1 MRIKDLEYIKDQ
13 LKPLLP
19 DYLSKFDRQVN
30 KNNFRC
36 PNESYHNNGD
46 KHPSAAFV
54 PGTNQQEFKCFAC
67 DAKGDIFYAAHYL
80 EGRELTGRGF
90 TETLIH
96 LCDTFSIHYEEDPE
110 QQEIVRANEEGM
122 KVARETVRVRGIV
135 EKYMSERGLVEA
147 IDEFE
152 LGFTGWKL
160 IEERLADSQKKWLDK
175 AIFEKRIIIPI
186 HDADGELVGFAGRA
200 LSDKQRPKYTNTR
213 ENEAYKKSRILY
225 NLHRITGDRV
235 YVVEGY
241 PDVWRLHLNGIPA
254 VAICGTSLTTDHLN
268 TLYERGIKTVTF
280 CFDGDKAG
288 IEASER
294 TKKLIANDNRFKYA
308 FKFMPYKMDPDELI
322 HKQGI
327 EAFKEIEEDVIQ
339 EPHERILSLMPDR
352 VVELEYRIQQGEIEH
367 GYEIEWQTFSR
378 RMDGVQKG
386 LHLVGGLSNVG
397 KTSFMIQMF
406 RQLAERNRD
415 LIPIYFTIDDDWK
428 TIYYR
433 LLADGAD
440 ITIGQAR
447 DPVRNIQKNYNMSD
461 MAKEKALQDRKNIA
475 NKLYGMFKRA
485 PVLDITD
492 TKTLSD
498 FEKTIKVLKEHTGKN
513 VAMFVDNFHKIRE
526 EGNFRSTNERFTKVS
541 EEIKE
546 MTTKYDMVTFAT
558 VELRKLNHKGR
569 PTNDDIKESVDIV
582 YDAQAIYM
590 LHNDFHTRQGNTPLL
605 FTEGGKEYPII
616 ELTVTKNKLT
626 DFKGQIYYKFIPE
639 KAQYKECDIQEQ
651 RYYQEKAMEKVKEDD

>member
-1 MRIKDLEYIKDQ
+1 MRIKDIEYIKDQ

-19 DYLSKFDRQVN
+19 DYLSRFERQVN
-30 KNNFRC
+30 KSRFRC
-36 PNESYHNNGD
+36 PNNEYHNNQD
-46 KHPSAAFV
+46 KDPSAGFV
-54 PGTNQQEFKCFAC
+54 PGTNRQEFKCFAC

-80 EGRELTGRGF
+80 EGKELQGSGF

-96 LCDTFSIHYEEDPE
+96 LCDMFNVHYEEDPE
-110 QQEIVRANEEGM
+110 QQEIIRANEEGM

-135 EKYMSERGLVEA
+135 EKYLSQRGLAEA

-160 IEERLADSQKKWLDK
+160 IEERLPDSQRKWLDK

-186 HDADGELVGFAGRA
+186 RDADGELVGFAGRGI
-200 LSDKQRPKYTNTR
+200 SDKQRPKYTNTR

-225 NLHRITGDRV
+225 NLHRIKGDRV
-235 YVVEGY
+235 YIVEGY

-268 TLYERGIKTVTF
+268 TLYERGIKSITF

-288 IEASER
+288 LVASER
-294 TKKLIANDNRFKYA
+294 TKKLITNDNRFKYA

-327 EAFKEIEEDVIQ
+327 EAFQAIEAEVIQ

-352 VVELEYRIQQGEIEH
+352 VVELEHRIRQGEIDH
-367 GYEIEWQTFSR
+367 GYAIEWPLFSR

-406 RQLAERNRD
+406 RQLAEKNRD
-415 LIPIYFTIDDDWK
+415 LIPVYFTIDDDWK

-447 DPVRNIQKNYNMSD
+447 DPIRNIQNNPDMS
-461 MAKEKALQDRKNIA
+461 EKARDHALERRKITA
-475 NKLYGMFKRA
+475 NRLYSMFKRA
-485 PVLDITD
+485 PVMDIVD
-492 TKTLSD
+492 AKTLVE
-498 FEKTIKVLKEHTGKN
+498 FEKTIKVLKEHTGKD
-513 VAMFVDNFHKIRE
+513 VAMFVDNFHKIRD
-526 EGNFRSTNERFTKVS
+526 EGNFRSVNERFTKIS
-541 EEIKE
+541 EEIKR
-546 MTTKYDMVTFAT
+546 MTVELDMVTFAT
-558 VELRKLNHKGR
+558 VELRKLNHRGR

-590 LHNDFHTRQGNTPLL
+590 LHNDYHTKQGNTPLR
-605 FTEGGKEYPII
+605 FGYGGKEYPII
-616 ELTVTKNKLT
+616 ELTVSKNKLT
-626 DFKGQIYYKFIPE
+626 EFKGQIYYKFIPE
-639 KAQYKECDIQEQ
+639 KAQYRECTVQEQ
-651 RYYQEKAMEKVKEDD
+651 REYQERAWEAAEDE